1 MIPAP
6 RNNPDF
12 NSHEWQDWFFQVWK
26 TVGGGSSGG
35 NVMPSTT
42 KIENK
47 WSVAGFIP
55 DSIYYQTGGQKS
67 TLCGSLVSGVE
78 KNIFSISGKGTV
90 QYLAI
95 HMTAG
100 ATRTLTIRLN
110 IDGVDVFLFTS
121 GAGAWVSGSGN
132 YINLVGL
139 SAQTSTS
146 NIVVFPIY
154 FNTSLDLYVT
164 STVTD
169 TDAITTYSIYTLNT

>member
-1 MIPAP
+1 MVPAP

-26 TVGGGSSGG
+26 NLGSGSTGG
-35 NVMPSTT
+35 NAMPSTT
-42 KIENK
+42 KIENQR
-47 WSVAGFIP
+47 SVSGFTP
-55 DSIYYQTGGQKS
+55 ASIYYNSAGQKN

-78 KNIFSISGKGTV
+78 KNIFSISGKGIV

-95 HMTAG
+95 HMITG

-121 GAGAWVSGSGN
+121 GAGAWVNGSDN
-132 YINLVGL
+132 YINLVGV
-139 SAQTSTS
+139 SAQTSTG
-146 NIVVFPIY
+146 NIIVFPIY
-154 FNTSLDLYVT
+154 FNTSLNVYVT

-169 TDAITTYSIYTLNT
+169 TNAITTHSIYTLG